1 MKKKYLLNKA
11 FWICLSI
18 SLLLWFS
25 IKLPKNYSHTIK
37 FNINYTNIPKNKIL
51 KKDQLHHIKLNI
63 KGTGFNLLGYTF
75 SNKNYINF
83 NLNEINYIT
92 PDKGY
97 ILPYNYINSISKQ
110 LSSDIDIINFQMDT
124 LWVNLEDKTIKK
136 IPISI
141 NTKLT
146 FVKGYQLIKPIE
158 KSIDTIIISGSKSD
172 VEKILS
178 LDIPMFKK
186 DNISTSFQEEITIK
200 LPLVKNVKFSSDKVI
215 LKGTV
220 DKVTQGFYDINIK
233 VVNVPK
239 NTIIKTFPKTTRVH
253 YNVTLSNY
261 KNINLTDFEIILDYS
276 KINTSVNYGT
286 LKLSKQPKEIFN
298 VSISP
303 KQVEYLIQKQ

>member
-1 MKKKYLLNKA
+1 
-11 FWICLSI
+11 
-18 SLLLWFS
+18 
-25 IKLPKNYSHTIK
+25 
-37 FNINYTNIPKNKIL
+37 
-51 KKDQLHHIKLNI
+51 
-63 KGTGFNLLGYTF
+63 
-75 SNKNYINF
+75 
-83 NLNEINYIT
+83 
-92 PDKGY
+92 
-97 ILPYNYINSISKQ
+97 
-110 LSSDIDIINFQMDT
+110 MDT